1 MKNIH
6 VGINNKINLGNNRTK
21 IQTISI
27 DAEIEEGEDV
37 FDVTNEL
44 KNRINFQLQEWEAEI
59 REQTKDS
66 QTKNKL
72 KSVNILSK
80 SQDKVDILEEVLCPK
95 CGDIMSKEEGKNYYM
110 CEEHYGSM
118 QQINKGKVMKRR
130 F

>member
-6 VGINNKINLGNNRTK
+6 VGINNKINLGNNDTK
-21 IQTISI
+21 IHTISI

-44 KNRINFQLQEWEAEI
+44 KNRINFQLQEWESEI
-59 REQTKDS
+59 REEKSENQI
-66 QTKNKL
+66 KNKS
-72 KSVNILSK
+72 KKVNLLSK
-80 SQDKVDILEEVLCPK
+80 SQNKLDILEEVLCPK
-95 CGDIMSKEEGKNYYM
+95 CGEIMSQEEGKNYYM